1 MRRHADPFETLHAG
15 LTVELIQTP
24 RGDLE
29 TCGPQE
35 KAAEVLDRNK
45 AGNGARGE
53 IYDYV
58 PVEDDDEIIGLFRTR
73 RRDKNPPTAGQ
84 VVKTL
89 MDPLSPRNL
98 IGGDGTILD
107 FLREVDDRPY
117 RLVVSGNGISGLV
130 TWSDL
135 QKLPVRT
142 ALFGLITGLELEMT
156 RAIRRWP
163 RSGDA
168 WLEDL
173 NLAARKRVDEL
184 IQRSRSNDSEVDSL
198 LFTTFWDKVNILR
211 SIDDPVVWTGSRR
224 QNKKQLRKIKDFLR
238 DPIAH
243 ARDYAASREEVK
255 RLQAMIRSLLSLHGQ
270 VAEWRREDAIDV
282 VAPSRPATSA
292 TGRR

>member
-1 MRRHADPFETLHAG
+1 MRRYADPFETLQAG
-15 LTVELIQTP
+15 LTVEMIWTP
-24 RGDLE
+24 RDDLV
-29 TCGPQE
+29 TCCPHE
-35 KAAEVLDRNK
+35 KATDVLDRNE
-45 AGNGARGE
+45 AGNGARSE

-58 PVEDDDEIIGLFRTR
+58 PVEDDGEIIGLFRTR
-73 RRDKNPPTAGQ
+73 RPANSLPTEWE
-84 VVKTL
+84 VVETL
-89 MDPLSPRNL
+89 MDRLSPQNL

-107 FLREVDDRPY
+107 FVREVDDRPY

-156 RAIRRWP
+156 RAIRRWCP
-163 RSGDA
+163 SGDA

-173 NLAARKRVDEL
+173 GCDARNRVDER
-184 IQRSRSNDSEVDSL
+184 IQRGRTNDSGVDSL
-198 LFTTFWDKVNILR
+198 LFTTFWDKVKILR
-211 SIDDPVVWTGSRR
+211 SIDDPAAWTGPRR

-255 RLQAMIRSLLSLHGQ
+255 QLQAMIRSLLSLRDQ
-270 VAEWRREDAIDV
+270 VAAWPPKDA
-282 VAPSRPATSA
+282 TE
-292 TGRR
+292 G

>member
-1 MRRHADPFETLHAG
+1 MRRYADPFETLHAG

-35 KAAEVLDRNK
+35 KAADVLDRNK

-53 IYDYV
+53 TYDYL
-58 PVEDDDEIIGLFRTR
+58 PVVDGNEIVGLLRTR
-73 RRDKNPPTAGQ
+73 CPDQDPPTEGH
-84 VVKTL
+84 VVETL

-98 IGGDGTILD
+98 MGSGGTILD
-107 FLREVDDRPY
+107 FLKEVDDRPY
-117 RLVVSGNGISGLV
+117 RLVASGNGISGLV

-142 ALFGLITGLELEMT
+142 ALFGLTTGLELEMT
-156 RAIRRWP
+156 RAIRRWC

-173 NLAARKRVDEL
+173 SPDARKRVDEL
-184 IQRSRSNDSEVDSL
+184 IQRSRTNDSEVDSL
-198 LFTTFWDKVNILR
+198 LFTTFWDKVKILR
-211 SIDDPVVWTGSRR
+211 SIDDPAVWTGSRS

-270 VAEWRREDAIDV
+270 VAEWPPEDATDV
-282 VAPSRPATSA
+282 VAPSYPATSA

>member
-1 MRRHADPFETLHAG
+1 MKENADPFEALHAG

-29 TCGPQE
+29 TRGSQE
-35 KAAEVLDRNK
+35 KAADVLDRNK

-53 IYDYV
+53 TYDYL
-58 PVEDDDEIIGLFRTR
+58 PVEDGGEIIGLFRTR
-73 RRDKNPPTAGQ
+73 RRDKNSLTEGQ
-84 VVKTL
+84 VVETL

-98 IGGDGTILD
+98 IGSDGTILD
-107 FLREVDDRPY
+107 FLKEVDDRPY

-156 RAIRRWP
+156 RAIRRWC

-173 NLAARKRVDEL
+173 GCDARNRVDEL
-184 IQRSRSNDSEVDSL
+184 IQRGRTNDSEVDSL
-198 LFTTFWDKVNILR
+198 LFTTFWDKVKILR
-211 SIDDPVVWTGSRR
+211 SIDDPVVWTGSRL

-255 RLQAMIRSLLSLHGQ
+255 QLQAVIRSLLSLRDQ
-270 VAEWRREDAIDV
+270 VAAWPPKDA
-282 VAPSRPATSA
+282 TE
-292 TGRR
+292 G